1 MTASEVVQPYFEEFV
16 MQLTPE
22 QIREFYERGYVKIP
36 GAISKAMVD
45 TARQAVNHSIGTLGP
60 NGEDMSK
67 HRAAQFCRELNG
79 SPVIMDLFNNSSVCS
94 LAESL
99 MGEGNLQK
107 PIQGAQV
114 APRFPNV
121 IGKDPAEPRGHL
133 DGMGTGMNGMP
144 KGVYRR
150 DFTCFAVI
158 YLADVPAPFSG
169 NFTVWPGSHRF
180 FESYFKREGL
190 EVLSEGT
197 PRVVLP
203 EGPEM
208 ITGNAGDLVL
218 AHHQMVHTAG
228 PNASPNIRYATIA
241 RLRHVDCA
249 ENGNQGFL
257 DIWREF
263 PRVREVLAA

>member
-1 MTASEVVQPYFEEFV
+1 

-22 QIREFYERGYVKIP
+22 QIREFYDRGYVKIP

-67 HRAAQFCRELNG
+67 HRAAQFCRDLNG
-79 SPVIMDLFNNSSVCS
+79 SPVIMDLFNASPVIS

-107 PIQGAQV
+107 PIRGAQV
-114 APRFPNV
+114 APRFPTV
-121 IGKDPAEPRGHL
+121 IGDVPPEPRGHL
-133 DGMGTGMNGMP
+133 DGMGTGTNGMP

-150 DFTCFAVI
+150 GFTAFAVI
-158 YLADVPAPFSG
+158 YLADVPEPYSG

-180 FESYFKREGL
+180 FENYFKREGL
-190 EVLSEGT
+190 EVLSNGT
-197 PRVVLP
+197 PRIDLP
-203 EGPEM
+203 EGPDM
-208 ITGNAGDLVL
+208 VTGNAGDFII
-218 AHHQMVHTAG
+218 AHHQMIHTGG
-228 PNASPNIRYATIA
+228 PNASPNIRYAAIA
-241 RLRHVDCA
+241 RLRHIDCDK
-249 ENGNQGFL
+249 NGNDGFL

-263 PRVREVLAA
+263 PCVREAIAA

>member
-1 MTASEVVQPYFEEFV
+1 

-22 QIREFYERGYVKIP
+22 QIREFYDRGYVKIP

-67 HRAAQFCRELNG
+67 HRAAQFCRDLNG
-79 SPVIMDLFNNSSVCS
+79 SPVIMDLFNASPVVS

-107 PIQGAQV
+107 PIRGAQV
-114 APRFPNV
+114 APRFPTV
-121 IGKDPAEPRGHL
+121 IGDVPPEPRGHL
-133 DGMGTGMNGMP
+133 DGMGTGTNGMP

-150 DFTCFAVI
+150 GFTCFAVI
-158 YLADVPAPFSG
+158 YLADVPEPYSG

-180 FESYFKREGL
+180 FENYFKREGL
-190 EVLSEGT
+190 EVLSNGT
-197 PRVVLP
+197 PRLDLP
-203 EGPEM
+203 EGPDM
-208 ITGNAGDLVL
+208 ITGNAGDFII
-218 AHHQMVHTAG
+218 AHHQMIHTGG
-228 PNASPNIRYATIA
+228 PNASPNIRYAAIA
-241 RLRHVDCA
+241 RLRHIDCDK
-249 ENGNQGFL
+249 NGNDGFL

-263 PRVREVLAA
+263 PCVREAVAA

>member
-1 MTASEVVQPYFEEFV
+1 

-22 QIREFYERGYVKIP
+22 QIREFYDRGYVKIP

-67 HRAAQFCRELNG
+67 HRAAQFCRDLNG
-79 SPVIMDLFNNSSVCS
+79 SSVIMDLFNASPVVS

-107 PIQGAQV
+107 PIRGAQV
-114 APRFPNV
+114 APRFPTV
-121 IGKDPAEPRGHL
+121 IGDVPPEPRGHL
-133 DGMGTGMNGMP
+133 DGMGTGTNGMP

-150 DFTCFAVI
+150 GFTCFAVI
-158 YLADVPAPFSG
+158 YLADVPEPYSG

-180 FESYFKREGL
+180 FENYFNREGL
-190 EVLSEGT
+190 EILANGT
-197 PRVVLP
+197 PRIDLP
-203 EGPEM
+203 EGPDM
-208 ITGNAGDLVL
+208 VTGNAGDFII
-218 AHHQMVHTAG
+218 AHHQMIHTGG
-228 PNASPNIRYATIA
+228 PNASPNIRYAAIA
-241 RLRHVDCA
+241 RLRHIDCDK
-249 ENGNQGFL
+249 NGNDGFL

-263 PRVREVLAA
+263 PCVREAVAA

>member
-1 MTASEVVQPYFEEFV
+1 

-22 QIREFYERGYVKIP
+22 QIREFYDRGYVKIS

-67 HRAAQFCRELNG
+67 HRAAQFCRDLNG
-79 SPVIMDLFNNSSVCS
+79 APVIMDLFNASPVIS

-107 PIQGAQV
+107 PIRGAQV
-114 APRFPNV
+114 APRFPTV
-121 IGKDPAEPRGHL
+121 IGEVPPEPRGHL
-133 DGMGTGMNGMP
+133 DGMGTGTNGMP

-150 DFTCFAVI
+150 GFTAFAVI
-158 YLADVPAPFSG
+158 YLADVPEPYSG

-180 FESYFKREGL
+180 FENYLKREGL
-190 EVLSEGT
+190 EILSNGT
-197 PRVVLP
+197 PRVDLP
-203 EGPEM
+203 EGPDM
-208 ITGNAGDLVL
+208 VTGNAGDLII
-218 AHHQMVHTAG
+218 AHHQMIHTGG
-228 PNASPNIRYATIA
+228 PNASPNIRYAAIA
-241 RLRHVDCA
+241 RLRHIDCDK
-249 ENGNQGFL
+249 NGNEGFQ

-263 PRVREVLAA
+263 PCVREAIAA

>member
-1 MTASEVVQPYFEEFV
+1 

-22 QIREFYERGYVKIP
+22 QIREFYDRGYVKIP

-67 HRAAQFCRELNG
+67 HRAAQFCRDLNG
-79 SPVIMDLFNNSSVCS
+79 SSVIMDLFNASPVVS

-107 PIQGAQV
+107 PIRGAQV
-114 APRFPNV
+114 APRFPTV
-121 IGKDPAEPRGHL
+121 IGDVPPEPRGHL
-133 DGMGTGMNGMP
+133 DGMGTGTNGMP

-150 DFTCFAVI
+150 GFTCFAVI
-158 YLADVPAPFSG
+158 YLADVPEPYSG

-180 FESYFKREGL
+180 FENYFNREGL
-190 EVLSEGT
+190 EVLSNGT
-197 PRVVLP
+197 PRLDLP
-203 EGPEM
+203 EGPDM
-208 ITGNAGDLVL
+208 ITGNAGDFII
-218 AHHQMVHTAG
+218 AHHQMIHTGG
-228 PNASPNIRYATIA
+228 PNASPNIRYAAIA
-241 RLRHVDCA
+241 RLRHIDCDK
-249 ENGNQGFL
+249 NGNDGFL

-263 PRVREVLAA
+263 PCVREAVAA

>member
-1 MTASEVVQPYFEEFV
+1 

-22 QIREFYERGYVKIP
+22 QIREFYDRGYVKIP

-67 HRAAQFCRELNG
+67 HRAAQFCRDLNG
-79 SPVIMDLFNNSSVCS
+79 SPVIMDLFNASPVGS

-107 PIQGAQV
+107 PIRGAQV
-114 APRFPNV
+114 APRFPTV
-121 IGKDPAEPRGHL
+121 IGDVPPEPRGHL
-133 DGMGTGMNGMP
+133 DGMGTGTNGMP

-150 DFTCFAVI
+150 GFTAFAVI
-158 YLADVPAPFSG
+158 YLADVPEPYSG

-180 FESYFKREGL
+180 FENYLNREGL
-190 EVLSEGT
+190 EILSNGT
-197 PRVVLP
+197 PRLDLP
-203 EGPEM
+203 EGPDM
-208 ITGNAGDLVL
+208 VTGNAGDFII
-218 AHHQMVHTAG
+218 AHHQMIHTGG
-228 PNASPNIRYATIA
+228 PNASPNIRYAAIA
-241 RLRHVDCA
+241 RLRHIDCDK
-249 ENGNQGFL
+249 NGNDGFL

-263 PRVREVLAA
+263 PCVREAIAA

>member
-1 MTASEVVQPYFEEFV
+1 

-22 QIREFYERGYVKIP
+22 QIREFYDRGYVKIP

-67 HRAAQFCRELNG
+67 HRAAQFCRDLNG
-79 SPVIMDLFNNSSVCS
+79 APVIMDLFNASPVIS

-107 PIQGAQV
+107 PIRGAQV
-114 APRFPNV
+114 APRFPTV
-121 IGKDPAEPRGHL
+121 IGEIPPEPRGHL
-133 DGMGTGMNGMP
+133 DGMGTGTNGMP

-150 DFTCFAVI
+150 GFTAFAVI
-158 YLADVPAPFSG
+158 YLADVPEPYSG

-180 FESYFKREGL
+180 FENYLKREGL
-190 EVLSEGT
+190 EILSNGT
-197 PRVVLP
+197 PRVDLP
-203 EGPEM
+203 EGPDM
-208 ITGNAGDLVL
+208 VTGNAGDLII
-218 AHHQMVHTAG
+218 AHHQMIHTGG
-228 PNASPNIRYATIA
+228 PNASPNIRYAAIA
-241 RLRHVDCA
+241 RLRHIDCDK
-249 ENGNQGFL
+249 NGNEGFQ

-263 PRVREVLAA
+263 PCVREAVAA

>member
-1 MTASEVVQPYFEEFV
+1 

-22 QIREFYERGYVKIP
+22 QIREFYDRGYVKIP

-67 HRAAQFCRELNG
+67 HRVAQFCRDLNG
-79 SPVIMDLFNNSSVCS
+79 APVIMDLFNASPVIS

-107 PIQGAQV
+107 PIRGAQV
-114 APRFPNV
+114 APRFPTV
-121 IGKDPAEPRGHL
+121 IGEVPPEPRGHL
-133 DGMGTGMNGMP
+133 DGMGTGTNGMP

-150 DFTCFAVI
+150 GFTAFAVI
-158 YLADVPAPFSG
+158 YLADVPEPYSG

-180 FESYFKREGL
+180 FENYFKREGL
-190 EVLSEGT
+190 EILSNGT
-197 PRVVLP
+197 PRVDLP
-203 EGPEM
+203 EGPDM
-208 ITGNAGDLVL
+208 VTGNAGDLII
-218 AHHQMVHTAG
+218 AHHQMIHTGG
-228 PNASPNIRYATIA
+228 PNASPNIRYAAIA
-241 RLRHVDCA
+241 RLRHIDCDK
-249 ENGNQGFL
+249 NGNEGFQ

-263 PRVREVLAA
+263 PCVREAVAA

>member
-1 MTASEVVQPYFEEFV
+1 

-22 QIREFYERGYVKIP
+22 QIREFYDRGYVKIP

-67 HRAAQFCRELNG
+67 HRAAQFCRDLNG
-79 SPVIMDLFNNSSVCS
+79 APVIMDLFNASPVTS

-107 PIQGAQV
+107 PIRGAQV
-114 APRFPNV
+114 APRFPTV
-121 IGKDPAEPRGHL
+121 IGNVPPEPRGHL
-133 DGMGTGMNGMP
+133 DGMGTGTNGMP

-150 DFTCFAVI
+150 GFTAFAVI
-158 YLADVPAPFSG
+158 YLADVPEPYSG

-180 FESYFKREGL
+180 FENYLKREGL
-190 EVLSEGT
+190 EILSNGT
-197 PRVVLP
+197 PRVDLP
-203 EGPEM
+203 EGPDM
-208 ITGNAGDLVL
+208 VTGNAGDLII
-218 AHHQMVHTAG
+218 AHHQMIHTGG
-228 PNASPNIRYATIA
+228 PNASPNIRYAAIA
-241 RLRHVDCA
+241 RLRHIDCDK
-249 ENGNQGFL
+249 NGNDGFQ

-263 PRVREVLAA
+263 PCVREAVAA

>member
-1 MTASEVVQPYFEEFV
+1 

-22 QIREFYERGYVKIP
+22 QIREFYDRGYVKIP

-67 HRAAQFCRELNG
+67 HRAAQFCRDLNG
-79 SPVIMDLFNNSSVCS
+79 APVIMDLFNASPVIS

-107 PIQGAQV
+107 PIRGAQV
-114 APRFPNV
+114 APRFPTV
-121 IGKDPAEPRGHL
+121 IGEIPPEPRGHL
-133 DGMGTGMNGMP
+133 DGMGTGTNGMP

-150 DFTCFAVI
+150 GFTAFAVI
-158 YLADVPAPFSG
+158 YLADVPEPYSG

-180 FESYFKREGL
+180 FENYLKREGL
-190 EVLSEGT
+190 EILSNGT
-197 PRVVLP
+197 PRVDLP
-203 EGPEM
+203 EGPDM
-208 ITGNAGDLVL
+208 VTGNAGDLII
-218 AHHQMVHTAG
+218 AHHQMIHTGG
-228 PNASPNIRYATIA
+228 PNASPNIRYAAIA
-241 RLRHVDCA
+241 RLRHIDCDK
-249 ENGNQGFL
+249 NGNEGFQ

-263 PRVREVLAA
+263 PCVREAIAA

>member
-1 MTASEVVQPYFEEFV
+1 

-22 QIREFYERGYVKIP
+22 QIREFHDRGYVKIP

-67 HRAAQFCRELNG
+67 HRAAQFCRDLNG
-79 SPVIMDLFNNSSVCS
+79 APVIMDLFNASPVIS

-107 PIQGAQV
+107 PIRGAQV
-114 APRFPNV
+114 APRFPTV
-121 IGKDPAEPRGHL
+121 IGEIPPEPRGHL
-133 DGMGTGMNGMP
+133 DGMGTGTNGMP

-150 DFTCFAVI
+150 GFTAFAVI
-158 YLADVPAPFSG
+158 YLADVPELYSG

-180 FESYFKREGL
+180 FENYLKREGL
-190 EVLSEGT
+190 ETLSNGT
-197 PRVVLP
+197 PRVDLP
-203 EGPEM
+203 EGPDM
-208 ITGNAGDLVL
+208 VTGNAGDLII
-218 AHHQMVHTAG
+218 AHHQMIHTGG
-228 PNASPNIRYATIA
+228 PNASPNIRYAAIA
-241 RLRHVDCA
+241 RLRHIDCDK
-249 ENGNQGFL
+249 NGNDGFQ

-263 PRVREVLAA
+263 PCVREAIAA

>member
-1 MTASEVVQPYFEEFV
+1 
-16 MQLTPE
+16 MQLTPQ
-22 QIREFYERGYVKIP
+22 QIREFYDRGYVKIP
-36 GAISKAMVD
+36 GAISRAMVD

-67 HRAAQFCRELNG
+67 HRAAQFCRDLNG
-79 SPVIMDLFNNSSVCS
+79 APVIMDLFNASPVIS

-107 PIQGAQV
+107 PIRGAQV
-114 APRFPNV
+114 APRFPTI
-121 IGKDPAEPRGHL
+121 IGEIPPEPRGHL

-150 DFTCFAVI
+150 GFTAFAVI
-158 YLADVPAPFSG
+158 YLSDVPEPYSG

-190 EVLSEGT
+190 EILSNGT
-197 PRVVLP
+197 PRVDLP
-203 EGPEM
+203 EGPDM
-208 ITGNAGDLVL
+208 VTGNAGDLII
-218 AHHQMVHTAG
+218 AHHQMIHTGG
-228 PNASPNIRYATIA
+228 PNASPNIRYAAIA
-241 RLRHVDCA
+241 RLRHINCDK
-249 ENGNQGFL
+249 NGNEGFL

-263 PRVREVLAA
+263 PCVCEAIAA

>member
-1 MTASEVVQPYFEEFV
+1 

-22 QIREFYERGYVKIP
+22 QIREFYDRGYVKIP

-67 HRAAQFCRELNG
+67 HRAAQFCRDLNG
-79 SPVIMDLFNNSSVCS
+79 APVIMDLFNASPVTS

-107 PIQGAQV
+107 PIRGAQV
-114 APRFPNV
+114 APRFPTV
-121 IGKDPAEPRGHL
+121 IGNVPPEPRGHL
-133 DGMGTGMNGMP
+133 DGMGTGTNGMP

-150 DFTCFAVI
+150 GFTAFAVI
-158 YLADVPAPFSG
+158 YLADVPEPYSG

-180 FESYFKREGL
+180 FENYLKREGL
-190 EVLSEGT
+190 EILSNGT
-197 PRVVLP
+197 PRVDLP
-203 EGPEM
+203 EGPDM
-208 ITGNAGDLVL
+208 VTGNAGDLVI
-218 AHHQMVHTAG
+218 AHHQMIHTGG
-228 PNASPNIRYATIA
+228 PNASPNIRYAAIA
-241 RLRHVDCA
+241 RLRHIDC
-249 ENGNQGFL
+249 EKNGNDCFQ

-263 PRVREVLAA
+263 PCVREAIAA

>member
-1 MTASEVVQPYFEEFV
+1 

-22 QIREFYERGYVKIP
+22 QIREFYDRGYVKIP

-67 HRAAQFCRELNG
+67 HRAAQFCRDLNG
-79 SPVIMDLFNNSSVCS
+79 APVIMDLFNASPVIS

-107 PIQGAQV
+107 PIRGAQV
-114 APRFPNV
+114 APRFPTV
-121 IGKDPAEPRGHL
+121 IGEVPPEPRGHL

-150 DFTCFAVI
+150 GFTAFAVI
-158 YLADVPAPFSG
+158 YLADVPEPYSG

-180 FESYFKREGL
+180 FENYLKREGL
-190 EVLSEGT
+190 EILSNGT
-197 PRVVLP
+197 PRVDLP
-203 EGPEM
+203 EGPDM
-208 ITGNAGDLVL
+208 VTGNAGDLII
-218 AHHQMVHTAG
+218 AHHQMIHTGG
-228 PNASPNIRYATIA
+228 PNASPNIRYAAIA
-241 RLRHVDCA
+241 RLRHIDCDK
-249 ENGNQGFL
+249 NGNDGFQ

-263 PRVREVLAA
+263 PCVREAIAA

>member
-1 MTASEVVQPYFEEFV
+1 

-22 QIREFYERGYVKIP
+22 QIREFYDRGYVKIS

-67 HRAAQFCRELNG
+67 HRAAQFCRDLNG
-79 SPVIMDLFNNSSVCS
+79 APVIMDLFNASPVIS

-107 PIQGAQV
+107 PIRGAQV
-114 APRFPNV
+114 APRFPTV
-121 IGKDPAEPRGHL
+121 IGEIPPEPRGHL
-133 DGMGTGMNGMP
+133 DGMGTGTNGMP

-150 DFTCFAVI
+150 GFTAFAVI
-158 YLADVPAPFSG
+158 YLADVPEPYSG

-180 FESYFKREGL
+180 FENYLKREGL
-190 EVLSEGT
+190 EILSNGT
-197 PRVVLP
+197 PRVDLP
-203 EGPEM
+203 EGPDM
-208 ITGNAGDLVL
+208 VTGNAGDLII
-218 AHHQMVHTAG
+218 AHHQMIHTGG
-228 PNASPNIRYATIA
+228 PNASPNIRYAAIA
-241 RLRHVDCA
+241 RLRHIDCDK
-249 ENGNQGFL
+249 NGNEGFQ

-263 PRVREVLAA
+263 PCVREAIAA

>member
-1 MTASEVVQPYFEEFV
+1 

-22 QIREFYERGYVKIP
+22 QIREFYDRGYVKIP

-67 HRAAQFCRELNG
+67 HRAAQFCRDLNG
-79 SPVIMDLFNNSSVCS
+79 SPVIMDLFNASPVVS

-107 PIQGAQV
+107 PIRGAQV
-114 APRFPNV
+114 APRFPTV
-121 IGKDPAEPRGHL
+121 IGDVPPEPRGHL
-133 DGMGTGMNGMP
+133 DGMGTGTNGMP

-150 DFTCFAVI
+150 GFTAFAVI
-158 YLADVPAPFSG
+158 YLADVPEPYSG

-180 FESYFKREGL
+180 FENYFKREGL
-190 EVLSEGT
+190 EVLSNGT
-197 PRVVLP
+197 PRIDLP
-203 EGPEM
+203 EGPDM
-208 ITGNAGDLVL
+208 VTGNAGDFII
-218 AHHQMVHTAG
+218 AHHQMIHTGG
-228 PNASPNIRYATIA
+228 PNASPNIRYAAIA
-241 RLRHVDCA
+241 RLRHIDCDK
-249 ENGNQGFL
+249 NGNDGFL

-263 PRVREVLAA
+263 PCVREAIAA